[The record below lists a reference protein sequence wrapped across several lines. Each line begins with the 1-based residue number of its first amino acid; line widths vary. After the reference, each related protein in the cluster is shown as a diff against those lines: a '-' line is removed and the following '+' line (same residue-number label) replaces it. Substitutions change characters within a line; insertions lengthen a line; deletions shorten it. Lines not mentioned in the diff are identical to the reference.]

1 MVLPTIPFESL
12 RCTLKRFSV
21 RPYSLTSSFSDFPPF
36 FPLLS
41 LSLGVRNIFVRGMS
55 TSMPTARVTRPTG
68 RNVKN
73 SISGTSEPTAP
84 DAFAFVSVSCIIMF
98 GGVPMRVIIPPML
111 LAKARGM
118 RSLLEEVPAYAA
130 MLTTIGS
137 IRATVPVLLTKA
149 PMNAVTSI
157 TRRNSLVS
165 LVPASF
171 IT

>member
-1 MVLPTIPFESL
+1 MGFLKGKTAIITGAGRAVL
-12 RCTLKRFSV
+12 
-21 RPYSLTSSFSDFPPF
+21 SDGGCG
-36 FPLLS
+36 S
-41 LSLGVRNIFVRGMS
+41 IGYGIA
-55 TSMPTARVTRPTG
+55 TAYAKEGANLVITG